1 MVQIRERVNKNKNK
15 NLISVARSLSLLLS
29 LSSGH
34 HSLAPLHHSSG
45 QHACSSLTQ
54 KNNHASGEE
63 REFRKANGFLVLR
76 GNYTFLFYVLGV
88 FQSFPLCLERSNF
101 LSYVLKMSKLPPTSN
116 FMLTLSTPVANL
128 LNYPLEHIKMS
139 IMCFI
144 MDYQSLSSLLFLCVL
159 FCCFSRINFSFQNFL
174 QNENIR
180 LVGATTKAQDDGIS
194 AILKIFLSLQKIFI
208 AAMEVGSVNER
219 ERAREGGVV
228 VIG

>member
-1 MVQIRERVNKNKNK
+1 
-15 NLISVARSLSLLLS
+15 
-29 LSSGH
+29 
-34 HSLAPLHHSSG
+34 
-45 QHACSSLTQ
+45 
-54 KNNHASGEE
+54 
-63 REFRKANGFLVLR
+63 
-76 GNYTFLFYVLGV
+76 
-88 FQSFPLCLERSNF
+88 
-101 LSYVLKMSKLPPTSN
+101 
-116 FMLTLSTPVANL
+116 
-128 LNYPLEHIKMS
+128 
-139 IMCFI
+139 MCFI

-228 VIG
+228 VIGQRKRERRRRLKRKQIDQVMVLFLLKKKKLNNLFIKGIYVILDVINLCIHNFLFFIFKNLRLNLTEYVKSGIICTFSIQNRKITRFNT